1 MIKTYSLIH
10 QLSLDA
16 FFVAYKTLLNQL
28 LTESWGQ
35 IQWKEK
41 HLKNKTQLR
50 LLPTLPTYAF
60 KKELRT
66 QHLPTWTYAKH
77 WVDSALKTAFAILKS
92 WQKNYLKGN
101 RTRAQ
106 PTVKRSFVRV
116 KQTLMKLE
124 GERLRITIKPREFV
138 YIDLSKRYFKLK
150 GKLGEPILT
159 PTKIHLPVQ
168 EKDPE
173 PIASQQIAWDS
184 NKFSLDG
191 FSPTQGWLKIDLK
204 PLHTLHITYDNKRRN
219 LNRLYARNKRQGQRL
234 YRKYRTRE
242 RHRVQ
247 NYLGHLIKQLTALPA
262 THGFEALEPR
272 KMIRAHQRRWNRELQ
287 HTDWRKIVRLMK
299 NRANVIE
306 VPAYYTSKIC
316 ARCGYLHKDL
326 RGELIFECPTC
337 GSKMDRQLNAC
348 INIYLRMRGFSHNIA
363 WFDCTVVGGF
373 ALIGAETKSSDEL
386 VRNLDELMRPQ
397 VYVCVS
403 MPT

>member
-1 MIKTYSLIH
+1 M
-10 QLSLDA
+10 
-16 FFVAYKTLLNQL
+16 
-28 LTESWGQ
+28 LTESWGH

-41 HLKNKTQLR
+41 PLKKKTQKR

-60 KKELRT
+60 KKVLRT
-66 QHLPTWTYAKH
+66 QYLPTWPYAKH
-77 WVDSALKTAFAILKS
+77 WVDSALKTTFAILKS

-101 RTRAQ
+101 RTRTQ

-138 YIDLSKRYFKLK
+138 YIDLSKRYFQLK

-159 PTKIHLPVQ
+159 STKIHLPFR
-168 EKDPE
+168 EIDPIPE
-173 PIASQQIAWDS
+173 GIEQIAWDS

-204 PLHTLHITYDNKRRN
+204 PLHTLHITYDNKRRH
-219 LNRLYARNKRQGQRL
+219 LNRIYARNKRQGQRL
-234 YRKYRTRE
+234 YRKYRARE

-247 NYLGHLIKQLTALPA
+247 NYLGHLIKRLTALPA

-287 HTDWRKIVRLMK
+287 HTDWRKIVRLMQ
-299 NRANVIE
+299 NRAKVIE

-326 RGELIFECPTC
+326 RGTKIFECRTC
-337 GSKMDRQLNAC
+337 GLKIDRQLNAC
-348 INIYLRMRGFSHNIA
+348 INIYLRMRGFSHDIA
-363 WFDCTVVGGF
+363 WFDRTVVGGF

-386 VRNLDELMRPQ
+386 VRSLDELMKPQ
-397 VYVCVS
+397 VYICVS